1 MSGYIIGLKAIET
14 LQVSC
19 NLQITTVLKHKQ
31 FTKHETHTGK
41 KKKRKKKEGLG
52 AFISISRYLRHQI
65 KFWSLLFLGFY
76 MKLHGKSLKFSH

>member
-41 KKKRKKKEGLG
+41 KRKEKKKRAWEHS
-52 AFISISRYLRHQI
+52 FP
-65 KFWSLLFLGFY
+65 FLGI
-76 MKLHGKSLKFSH
+76 